1 VLGRPIRANEYPHKV
16 PALLSAARAR
26 LAGGDDQ
33 PLPESLH
40 NWIARALQLD
50 LRQGFISATE
60 AQIGLEE
67 ALSEDTGFV
76 AAPVALE
83 TFLSRYISALLE
95 PAAVSPVP
103 APPAAFEAAMPPV
116 EPPKTIVEPQRPI
129 IELPRAILEPPRPA
143 VEQRPAPV
151 EPARSFVEPSKPLA
165 DPPAPRD
172 ITELL
177 RDFDLPAVQKTA
189 EMPVHE
195 PAVER
200 SAMSPRKKLIA
211 VAAVA
216 LVALVGGGVYAW
228 RVLQK
233 PAAVPMGTLA
243 VQTNPP
249 GVGVFVDGEA
259 HGNTPARVS
268 LKAGSHILEL
278 RGRGVPRV
286 IPVTVTANAEVSQY
300 LELPQTPTLG
310 SLIVQSDPAGAE
322 VTVDGVARGKA
333 PVSVADL
340 TPGEHEVVLQ
350 GTGGAPVHQ
359 KVAIQAGVT
368 ASVLTPVSTAAP
380 GPVSG
385 WIAVKSAVS
394 IEVREGGK
402 LLGTT
407 DADRIM
413 LASGRH
419 DLELANDTLG
429 YHATRSIQVP
439 PGKVASITVDLP
451 EGVVN
456 LNASPWAEVWI
467 DGRRVGETPIGNL
480 PVSIGP
486 HEIVFRHPQL
496 GEKRQAVSVTLN
508 APVRVSVDMK

>member
-1 VLGRPIRANEYPHKV
+1 L
-16 PALLSAARAR
+16 AA
-26 LAGGDDQ
+26 
-33 PLPESLH
+33 
-40 NWIARALQLD
+40 
-50 LRQGFISATE
+50 
-60 AQIGLEE
+60 
-67 ALSEDTGFV
+67 
-76 AAPVALE
+76 
-83 TFLSRYISALLE
+83 
-95 PAAVSPVP
+95 
-103 APPAAFEAAMPPV
+103 
-116 EPPKTIVEPQRPI
+116 
-129 IELPRAILEPPRPA
+129 
-143 VEQRPAPV
+143 
-151 EPARSFVEPSKPLA
+151 
-165 DPPAPRD
+165 
-172 ITELL
+172 
-177 RDFDLPAVQKTA
+177 
-189 EMPVHE
+189 
-195 PAVER
+195 
-200 SAMSPRKKLIA
+200 
-211 VAAVA
+211 
-216 LVALVGGGVYAW
+216 VGGGGFYAW
-228 RVLQK
+228 RMLQK
-233 PAAVPMGTLA
+233 PVAVPMGTLA

-333 PVSVADL
+333 PINVADL
-340 TPGEHEVVLQ
+340 THGEHEVVLQ
-350 GTGGAPVHQ
+350 AAGGTPVHQ

-413 LASGRH
+413 LAAGRH

-439 PGKVASITVDLP
+439 PGKVASINVDLP